1 MMTREMNAHVTPPP
15 VPAKMKQGV
24 KLRKSVIELVETEKT
39 YIKVVNYG
47 FSFSVL
53 MSSTYQEE
61 FSYWYTGM
69 GAQILALKKRNT
81 PFSTIIFSIT
91 GYVPSF

>member
-61 FSYWYTGM
+61 FSYRCTGM
-69 GAQILALKKRNT
+69 GAQILALKKRNI
-81 PFSTIIFSIT
+81 PFSTIIFPIT
-91 GYVPSF
+91 VYVPSF